1 MSEMCG
7 PDDSGEW
14 SGEMSG
20 DVKAATREVKRF
32 EENGHQFHQISKVKA
47 QKKPAFVRR
56 TNFASNAPHGHFGSS
71 IAGCSHVCYS
81 LVSILWTHPGL
92 I

>member
-56 TNFASNAPHGHFGSS
+56 TNFASNAHMATLAARSQVAATCVIH
-71 IAGCSHVCYS
+71 
-81 LVSILWTHPGL
+81 
-92 I
+92 